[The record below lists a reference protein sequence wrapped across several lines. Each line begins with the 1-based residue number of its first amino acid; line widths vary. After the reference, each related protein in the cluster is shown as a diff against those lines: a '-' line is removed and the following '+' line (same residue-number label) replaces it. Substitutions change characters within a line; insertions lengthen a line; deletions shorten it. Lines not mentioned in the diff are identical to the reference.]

1 MNSVDYFGTVF
12 SNVIKASQAAKSA
25 SELSVDLESQAAQIF
40 NAMQQ
45 EISEMEKQSQ
55 MDKER
60 IAELEAEVELLKS
73 KATSSPSP
81 VEPEVL

>member
-25 SELSVDLESQAAQIF
+25 FELSVDLESQAAQIF

-45 EISEMEKQSQ
+45 EISEMEKQSR

-60 IAELEAEVELLKS
+60 ISELEAEVESLKS
-73 KATSSPSP
+73 KAASPSS

>member
-60 IAELEAEVELLKS
+60 ISELEVEVESLKS
-73 KATSSPSP
+73 KTASPSS

>member
-12 SNVIKASQAAKSA
+12 SNIIKASQAAKSA

-60 IAELEAEVELLKS
+60 ISELEAEVESLKS
-73 KATSSPSP
+73 KVASPSS

>member
-60 IAELEAEVELLKS
+60 ISELEAEVESLKS
-73 KATSSPSP
+73 KAASPSS

>member
-1 MNSVDYFGTVF
+1 MR
-12 SNVIKASQAAKSA
+12 
-25 SELSVDLESQAAQIF
+25 IF

-55 MDKER
+55 MDKGC

-73 KATSSPSP
+73 KAASPSS